1 MLILKKHT
9 IIASLALA
17 VCPLFLTGSAFTY
30 KTVDKPAK
38 IVASTDAK
46 KYNLEVLK
54 SPFAVIEQKKHD
66 NKNEKHANK
75 SVKKAEKKHSETTQ
89 TVSNESTT
97 TSQPVVEQTSYT
109 PQQTQSAGS
118 ASEVNSSAAQQI
130 SQAESGGS
138 YTATNGRF
146 YGRWQLDVS
155 YLHGDYS
162 PANQDRVF
170 VQYCNQRYGSVENAL
185 AFRQAHNWY

>member
-9 IIASLALA
+9 IITSLALA

-66 NKNEKHANK
+66 NKNEKHAKK

-109 PQQTQSAGS
+109 PQQTQSTSTSGAD
-118 ASEVNSSAAQQI
+118 SSAAQQI
-130 SQAESGGS
+130 MMAESSGNPN
-138 YTATNGRF
+138 AQNGR
-146 YGRWQLDVS
+146 YVGLYQLDAS

-162 PANQDRVF
+162 VANQKRVF

>member
-9 IIASLALA
+9 IITSLALA

-66 NKNEKHANK
+66 NKNEKHAKK
-75 SVKKAEKKHSETTQ
+75 SVKKAEKKHSETTK
-89 TVSNESTT
+89 TVSSESTT

-109 PQQTQSAGS
+109 PQQAQSTSDSGAD
-118 ASEVNSSAAQQI
+118 SSAAQQI
-130 SQAESGGS
+130 MMAESSGNPN
-138 YTATNGRF
+138 AQNGRYRGLF
-146 YGRWQLDVS
+146 QLDES

-162 PANQDRVF
+162 VANQKRVF

>member
-9 IIASLALA
+9 IITSLALA

-66 NKNEKHANK
+66 NKNEKHAKK
-75 SVKKAEKKHSETTQ
+75 SVKKAEKKHSETIQ

-97 TSQPVVEQTSYT
+97 TSQPVVEQTSYST
-109 PQQTQSAGS
+109 NSGS
-118 ASEVNSSAAQQI
+118 SELNSSAANQI
-130 SQAESGGS
+130 AQAESSGS
-138 YTATNGRF
+138 YTAQNGR
-146 YGRWQLDVS
+146 
-155 YLHGDYS
+155 
-162 PANQDRVF
+162 
-170 VQYCNQRYGSVENAL
+170 L
-185 AFRQAHNWY
+185 A

>member
-9 IIASLALA
+9 IITSLAFVA
-17 VCPLFLTGSAFTY
+17 VPAFLGASQIHTENNDTPIR
-30 KTVDKPAK
+30 VVAK
-38 IVASTDAK
+38 ADAK

-66 NKNEKHANK
+66 NKNEKHAKK

-109 PQQTQSAGS
+109 PQQTQSTSDSGAD
-118 ASEVNSSAAQQI
+118 SSAAQQI
-130 SQAESGGS
+130 MMAESSGNPN
-138 YTATNGRF
+138 ARNGRYVGLF
-146 YGRWQLDVS
+146 QLDSS
-155 YLHGDYS
+155 YLNGDYS
-162 PANQDRVF
+162 VANQKRVF

>member
-66 NKNEKHANK
+66 NKNEKHAKK
-75 SVKKAEKKHSETTQ
+75 SVKKAEKKHSETIQ

-109 PQQTQSAGS
+109 PQQNQSTSDGGAD
-118 ASEVNSSAAQQI
+118 SSAAQQI
-130 SQAESGGS
+130 MMAESSGNPN
-138 YTATNGRF
+138 ARNGRF
-146 YGRWQLDVS
+146 FGLFQLDAS
-155 YLHGDYS
+155 YLNGDYS
-162 PANQDRVF
+162 VANQKRVF